1 MSESLYRWQKV
12 FSGCFLDIALDDKL
26 ANMKIDNILTGI
38 PIELANTI
46 GTAYRV
52 CLESQEP
59 FTSDIREMTYDEF
72 IDIYRKV
79 VDNEAECYHGD
90 PEERMKFLDEC
101 MEDAQHTWDRR
112 IHAYTIDGRQG
123 LVTVMNKDGTTYIY
137 LVYVP
142 DNERGAGIGSML
154 IRQAIQDSP
163 QGISLHTAK
172 DNEGAYRLY
181 TRLGFNE
188 YPSVDPGER
197 FMATKPGIGG
207 NEWWTDEEKEL

>member
-12 FSGCFLDIALDDKL
+12 FSGSFLNIALDNKL
-26 ANMKIDNILTGI
+26 ANMKIANILTGI

-59 FTSDIREMTYDEF
+59 VTSGLREMTYDEF
-72 IDIYRKV
+72 MDIYRKV
-79 VDNEAECYHGD
+79 TENEAECYHGD

-123 LVTVMNKDGTTYIY
+123 LVTVTNKDGTAYIY

-142 DNERGAGIGSML
+142 EGERGTGTGSLL

-172 DNEGAYRLY
+172 DNDEAYRLY
-181 TRLGFNE
+181 SRLGFKE

>member
-1 MSESLYRWQKV
+1 MT
-12 FSGCFLDIALDDKL
+12 I
-26 ANMKIDNILTGI
+26 NHILTGI
-38 PIELANTI
+38 PHELAKTL
-46 GTAYRV
+46 GTGYRV

-59 FTSDIREMTYDEF
+59 VVSGIREMTYGEF
-72 IDIYRKV
+72 MAIYRKV
-79 VDNEAECYHGD
+79 TENEAECYHD
-90 PEERMKFLDEC
+90 NPEESDKFLAEC
-101 MEDAQHTWDRR
+101 LDNAQHTWDRR

-123 LVTVMNKDGTTYIY
+123 LVTVTNKDGTAYIY

-142 DNERGAGIGSML
+142 EDERSTGTGSLL

-172 DNEGAYRLY
+172 DNDGAYRLY
-181 TRLGFNE
+181 SRLGFKE